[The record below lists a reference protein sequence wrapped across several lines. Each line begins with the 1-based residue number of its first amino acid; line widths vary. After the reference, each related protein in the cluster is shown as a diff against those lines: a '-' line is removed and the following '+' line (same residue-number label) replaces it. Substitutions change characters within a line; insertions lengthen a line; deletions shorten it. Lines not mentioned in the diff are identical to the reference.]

1 MDASAQRAV
10 RNSVSRLDR
19 EWPVGRAIW
28 LAKVT
33 PTSLGL
39 PGTWKSFRWSL
50 ATKLGSVLDVKGGT
64 YDVAGT
70 PTQIYNYNNSD
81 AQKWHVYAEGPG
93 QVTLWIRT
101 A

>member
-1 MDASAQRAV
+1 MPRPWRD
-10 RNSVSRLDR
+10 SVSRLDR

-28 LAKVT
+28 LVKVT
-33 PTSLGL
+33 PASLGL

-50 ATKLGSVLDVKGGT
+50 TTKVGSVLDVKDGAYG
-64 YDVAGT
+64 VNGT
-70 PTQIYNYNNSD
+70 PTQIYSYNNSD
-81 AQKWHVYAEGPG
+81 AQKWHVYTEGPG

>member
-1 MDASAQRAV
+1 M
-10 RNSVSRLDR
+10 
-19 EWPVGRAIW
+19 
-28 LAKVT
+28 KVT
-33 PTSLGL
+33 PASLGL

-50 ATKLGSVLDVKGGT
+50 TTKVGSVLDVKDGAYG
-64 YDVAGT
+64 VNGT
-70 PTQIYNYNNSD
+70 PIQIYSYNNSD